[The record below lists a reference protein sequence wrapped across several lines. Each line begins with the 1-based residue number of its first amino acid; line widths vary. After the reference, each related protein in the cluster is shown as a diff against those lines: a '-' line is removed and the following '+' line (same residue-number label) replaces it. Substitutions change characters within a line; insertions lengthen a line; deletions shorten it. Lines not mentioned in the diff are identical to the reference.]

1 MRQRTVVAATEWAAL
16 TTAAAEAAEEESFWH
31 PPHYPPAA
39 EATAEVWE
47 HPLQGRGR
55 GVDVAGFVGAA
66 DGGGAGAGAG
76 AGGRVAGVPAQSAAG
91 VTLTASPGPHAPGQA
106 GGSRCGR
113 RGGR

>member
-91 VTLTASPGPHAPGQA
+91 ALSFPGSSCSWSSRGQQV
-106 GGSRCGR
+106 RE
-113 RGGR
+113 GGR